1 MGPWTGATRR
11 RGVGRAPPPLWSGRS
26 SGGKRWKTP
35 AAKCSRRALSAPERL
50 KGSVARKGQTK
61 PGVEPVSQKED
72 EREVMWDVC
81 GKSVRFNLEKGRG
94 ECERTKRHRSPSDI
108 VRQTEELGWYFG
120 FFFKPSRL
128 HLCTDLVRVPLVL
141 VFHRSLLEGHCCF
154 CPTCSLLV

>member
-1 MGPWTGATRR
+1 MLWDPGLEQ
-11 RGVGRAPPPLWSGRS
+11 RGGEGWGEPPPSLVRPKLRGQEVENTSGKMQS
-26 SGGKRWKTP
+26 
-35 AAKCSRRALSAPERL
+35 AARALSAPERL

-61 PGVEPVSQKED
+61 PGVERVSQKED

-108 VRQTEELGWYFG
+108 VRQT
-120 FFFKPSRL
+120 
-128 HLCTDLVRVPLVL
+128 DLVRVPLVL
-141 VFHRSLLEGHCCF
+141 VFHRSLLEGHRCF